1 MKQSQHAQSPSHR
14 KHRRRGV
21 VGFVG
26 ALLLL
31 LLAVQQPARAQQGFV
46 VVVHPSNPAA
56 SLSADELSRI
66 FLKKTAKWANGA
78 RVEPVD
84 LAASSTVR
92 ARFSQAVHGKG
103 TAAISA
109 YWQKMIFSGREVPPA
124 ELGTAAEVIAFVAS
138 HRGGVGYVAEGTAL
152 GEGVKA
158 VKISP

>member
-1 MKQSQHAQSPSHR
+1 MRKSKHTRSHPHR
-14 KHRRRGV
+14 KHRKPIS
-21 VGFVG
+21 GFLG

-31 LLAVQQPARAQQGFV
+31 LAALLQPAAAQQGFV
-46 VVVHPSNPAA
+46 VIVHPSNPVA
-56 SLSADELSRI
+56 SLTADELSRI
-66 FLKKTAKWANGA
+66 FLKKTAKWGNGA

-84 LAASSTVR
+84 LAASSAVR
-92 ARFSQAVHGKG
+92 GRFSQAVHGKG

-138 HRGGVGYVAEGTAL
+138 HRGGVGYVAEGTTL

-158 VKISP
+158 IRISP

>member
-1 MKQSQHAQSPSHR
+1 MTQSKHTRSRPHR
-14 KHRRRGV
+14 KVIG
-21 VGFVG
+21 GILG
-26 ALLLL
+26 ALLLH
-31 LLAVQQPARAQQGFV
+31 LAAMQPPAAAQQGFV
-46 VVVHPSNPAA
+46 VIVHPSNPVS
-56 SLSADELSRI
+56 SLSADALARM
-66 FLKKTAKWANGA
+66 FLKKTLKWEGGN

-84 LAASSTVR
+84 LAASSAVR
-92 ARFSQAVHGKG
+92 ARFSQAVHGKA

-158 VKISP
+158 IRITP

>member
-1 MKQSQHAQSPSHR
+1 MRQSKHSRSHP
-14 KHRRRGV
+14 HRQGIA
-21 VGFVG
+21 GFLG

-31 LLAVQQPARAQQGFV
+31 LAALQRPAAAQQGFV
-46 VVVHPSNPAA
+46 VIVNASNPVS

-66 FLKKTAKWANGA
+66 FLKKTARWENGS

-84 LAASSTVR
+84 LASSSAVR

-103 TAAISA
+103 TAAVSA

-124 ELGTAAEVIAFVAS
+124 ELGSAAEVIAFVAS
-138 HRGGVGYVAEGTAL
+138 HRGGVGYVAEGTPL

-158 VKISP
+158 ARITP

>member
-1 MKQSQHAQSPSHR
+1 MRPSKHAQSHPHR
-14 KHRRRGV
+14 KHRKVILR
-21 VGFVG
+21 FAG

-31 LLAVQQPARAQQGFV
+31 LLAVQQPAGAQQGFV
-46 VVVHPSNPAA
+46 VVVHPSNPVS
-56 SLSADELSRI
+56 SLSTDELSRI

-84 LAASSTVR
+84 LANGSAVR

-103 TAAISA
+103 TAAVSA

-124 ELGTAAEVIAFVAS
+124 ELGAATEVIAFVAS

-158 VKISP
+158 IKITP

>member
-1 MKQSQHAQSPSHR
+1 MKRSKHTQSQPHR
-14 KHRRRGV
+14 KVIVGV
-21 VGFVG
+21 VG

-46 VVVHPSNPAA
+46 VVVHSSNPVS

-66 FLKKTAKWANGA
+66 FLKKTAKWGNGS

-84 LAASSTVR
+84 LASGSPVR

-158 VKISP
+158 IRITP